1 MKPDNDLHPDTD
13 DLPLRA
19 NTNHILVKHYVLNL
33 TVYIDRKVIS
43 GSVVL
48 FLEPCPAGGIT
59 AADSVELVAPVQ
71 VGGCRSECMLQ
82 NAHPIQETKSNFGK
96 TASKE
101 NTTDELQSS
110 PGWKDTSEEDFTL
123 VLDCCDIDVVKVEE
137 LDVSSLSCTDPQ
149 SDSQSET
156 SAVSSCNLKSS
167 AFAQDVI
174 SMPSSQWKR
183 KHQLYLLS
191 SRAPAVEDGSS
202 LHFYRDQWSLQV
214 RKIGIASP
222 LEFPRALRICYETKP
237 SGRSVRWTKDQDNR
251 WDWKQF
257 YLLIKIPL
265 QSGTSAAISAAW
277 IATAWVNVGKE

>member
-1 MKPDNDLHPDTD
+1 MEQDNDLHPDTD

-33 TVYIDRKVIS
+33 TVHIDRKVIS

-48 FLEPCPAGGIT
+48 FLEPCPTGGIN
-59 AADSVELVAPVQ
+59 AEDNVQIVAPVQ
-71 VGGCRSECMLQ
+71 VGGCGSEHMLQ
-82 NAHPIQETKSNFGK
+82 DVHPIQESKRNFGK

-101 NTTDELQSS
+101 NTMDEFQVSSGITLQSS
-110 PGWKDTSEEDFTL
+110 PDWEDTSDEDFTL
-123 VLDCCDIDVVKVEE
+123 VLDCCDIYVVKVEE
-137 LDVSSLSCTDPQ
+137 VDISSLSFMSDLQ
-149 SDSQSET
+149 SDSTSET
-156 SAVSSCNLKSS
+156 SAVSAANLNSA
-167 AFAQDVI
+167 AFAENVI

-191 SRAPAVEDGSS
+191 THAPGVQDGSS

-214 RKIGIASP
+214 RKMGISSP

-251 WDWKQF
+251 LDSK
-257 YLLIKIPL
+257 
-265 QSGTSAAISAAW
+265 
-277 IATAWVNVGKE
+277 